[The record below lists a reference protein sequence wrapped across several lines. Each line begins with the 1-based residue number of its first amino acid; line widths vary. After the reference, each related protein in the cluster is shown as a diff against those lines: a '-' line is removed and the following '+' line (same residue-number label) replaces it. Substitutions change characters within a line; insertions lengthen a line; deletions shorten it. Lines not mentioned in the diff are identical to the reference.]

1 MCELVDREARK
12 QAKKYICMS
21 NSNHKNRPRDQKIMI
36 SDLDKKMFMDNK
48 MELEKAFGKSAIQ
61 AQELNIMKL
70 RT

>member
-1 MCELVDREARK
+1 
-12 QAKKYICMS
+12 
-21 NSNHKNRPRDQKIMI
+21 MI